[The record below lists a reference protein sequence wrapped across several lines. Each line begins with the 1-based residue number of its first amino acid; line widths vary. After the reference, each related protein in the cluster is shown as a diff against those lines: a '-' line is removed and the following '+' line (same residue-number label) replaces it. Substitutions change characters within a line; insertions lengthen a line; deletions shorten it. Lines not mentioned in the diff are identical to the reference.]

1 VLSTLARAATR
12 RPWTVIGLWAAFLLL
27 GFGLGT
33 GVFADLSDD
42 VPDVPGTESDLADD
56 YLSGVDPT
64 GESVTAVVAGE
75 PVSDAALRAQVE
87 RAVAEVRRIA
97 GVADVP
103 DPYTT
108 PGLTSRDGQALVV
121 PVTFEGGLSDEAE
134 EAATDSAVETI
145 KRIDAPDV
153 HVSGGELLGRQL
165 GERAQEDVKNAELIS
180 LPVVLALLLVVF
192 GGLRAA
198 ALPLVIAVSGIAGAF
213 LGLFAFS
220 QVTDISV
227 YAIQVTTMLGLGLA
241 VDYAL
246 LTLVRFREERRRT
259 DDVVEAVHR
268 TVDAAGRTVLFS
280 GLTVAV
286 SLTGLL
292 VFPSVFLRSMGLA
305 VAAVVV
311 VDMLA
316 AVTLLPALL
325 TKFGG
330 RIRPSKARSEDEEG
344 RVFARLARFAQRR
357 RIAVL
362 VTVVPALLLL
372 ALPVTGMKIAIGDAQ
387 QLPSSTEA
395 RQLYDTVDAHF
406 PKGTGVSPVIVVL
419 KPGTDAATA
428 DRIRALVP
436 DSASRELPGGN
447 TVVQLQPPGSVD
459 GKAAT
464 DLVERVR
471 EVRGDEPV
479 EVTGVAARLV
489 DFRAM
494 LADRAPWAALT
505 VLAGIFVL
513 LFAFTGSVLLPLRTI
528 ATTLLSLGA
537 ALGVV
542 VWVFQDGHG
551 AGLLGGEGLGALSL
565 TAPPLIV
572 SIAFG
577 LAMDYELFI
586 LARMRESL
594 SAAPRRTPAG
604 RPPRHPVR
612 AIARRRGALDG
623 GAPARGGSSVREEPR
638 ARFGD
643 AAGGPRTPSGSGGVH
658 GGRRGAGEGL
668 PTGSTTRQR
677 TGDEH
682 EAVVTGLRRSGRVV
696 TCAALLLAVVFGAF
710 MTGGFS
716 PILQIGLGLTLAVLI
731 DATVVRMLLVPATM
745 ALLGRWAWWAPQP
758 LRRVHDRFGL
768 REAAAA
774 EPSVTTKV

>member
-1 VLSTLARAATR
+1 MLSSLARAATR
-12 RPWTVIGLWAAFLLL
+12 RPLTVILLWVLFLLL

-33 GVFADLSDD
+33 GVFARLSDN
-42 VPDVPGTESDLADD
+42 VPEVPGTESEHAAQ
-56 YLSGVDPT
+56 YLDRTDPT
-64 GESVTAVVAGE
+64 GESITGVVEGA
-75 PVSDAALRAQVE
+75 PVSGPALRRQVE
-87 RAVAEVRRIA
+87 RAVADVRGIA
-97 GVADVP
+97 GVAAVP

-108 PGLTSRDGQALVV
+108 RGLTSGDGQALIL
-121 PVTFEGGLSDEAE
+121 PVTLQGNLGDDAE
-134 EAATDSAVETI
+134 ERAVDAATDRI
-145 KRIDAPDV
+145 KQIDAPQVD
-153 HVSGGELLGRQL
+153 VSGGPLLGKQL
-165 GERAQEDVKNAELIS
+165 GERAQQDVRNAELIS

-213 LGLFAFS
+213 LALFGFS
-220 QVTDISV
+220 HVTDISV

-246 LTLVRFREERRRT
+246 LMLVRFREERRHT
-259 DDVVEAVHR
+259 ADVVEAVHR
-268 TVDAAGRTVLFS
+268 TVAAAGRTVMFS

-325 TKFGG
+325 VRFGAK
-330 RIRPSKARSEDEEG
+330 IAPAKERPAGEEG
-344 RVFARLARFAQRR
+344 RFFARIARFAARR

-362 VTVVPALLLL
+362 ATVVPALLLL
-372 ALPVTGMKIAIGDAQ
+372 ALPVTGMRIEIGDAT
-387 QLPSSTEA
+387 QLPASTEA

-406 PKGTGVSPVIVVL
+406 PPGTGVSPVTVVL
-419 KPGTDAATA
+419 GPGTDTATA
-428 DRIRALVP
+428 DRIRALSP
-436 DSASRELPGGN
+436 TAESRELPGGA
-447 TVVQLQPPGSVD
+447 TVVNLRPSGRVD
-459 GKAAT
+459 GTQAT
-464 DLVERVR
+464 DLVEQVR
-471 EVRGDEPV
+471 AVRGDQPV
-479 EVTGVAARLV
+479 RVTGPAARLV

-494 LADRAPWAALT
+494 LSERAPWAAVT

-513 LFAFTGSVLLPLRTI
+513 LFAFTGSVLIPLRTI
-528 ATTLLSLGA
+528 LTTLLSLGA

-542 VWVFQDGHG
+542 VWVFQDGHLAG
-551 AGLLGGEGLGALSL
+551 ALGAEGLGALSL

-572 SIAFG
+572 AIAFG

-586 LARMRESL
+586 LARMRE
-594 SAAPRRTPAG
+594 
-604 RPPRHPVR
+604 
-612 AIARRRGALDG
+612 ARLA
-623 GAPARGGSSVREEPR
+623 
-638 ARFGD
+638 
-643 AAGGPRTPSGSGGVH
+643 SGGH
-658 GGRRGAGEGL
+658 
-668 PTGSTTRQR
+668 Q
-677 TGDEH
+677 

-745 ALLGRWAWWAPQP
+745 TLLGRRAWWAPKP
-758 LRRVHDRFGL
+758 LRRAHERFGPSE
-768 REAAAA
+768 EAAPR
-774 EPSVTTKV
+774 ERVTTNA

>member
-1 VLSTLARAATR
+1 MLSTLARAATR
-12 RPWTVIGLWAAFLLL
+12 RPLTVIGLWAAFLLL

-42 VPDVPGTESDLADD
+42 VPDVPGTESDLGDD
-56 YLSGVDPT
+56 HLSAVDPA

-75 PVSDAALRAQVE
+75 DVSGAALRARVE
-87 RAVAEVRRIA
+87 RTVAEVRAIA

-103 DPYTT
+103 DPYAT
-108 PGLTSRDGQALVV
+108 PGLTARDGQALII
-121 PVTFEGGLSDEAE
+121 PVTFEGGLSDEDE
-134 EAATDSAVETI
+134 EKATDTAVETI

-165 GERAQEDVKNAELIS
+165 GERAQEDVRNAELIS

-246 LTLVRFREERRRT
+246 LMLVRFREERRHT
-259 DDVVEAVHR
+259 DDVVRAVHR

-280 GLTVAV
+280 GLTVTV

-330 RIRPSKARSEDEEG
+330 RIRPAKTRSEDEEG
-344 RVFARLARFAQRR
+344 RSFARLARFAQRR
-357 RIAVL
+357 RVAVL

-372 ALPVTGMKIAIGDAQ
+372 ALPVTGLRIAIGDAR
-387 QLPSSTEA
+387 QLPAGTEA

-406 PKGTGVSPVIVVL
+406 PKGTGVSPVVVL
-419 KPGTDAATA
+419 LRPGTDAATA
-428 DRIRALVP
+428 DRIRALAP
-436 DSASRELPGGN
+436 DAESRDLPGGN
-447 TVVQLQPPGSVD
+447 AVVELRPPGSVD
-459 GKAAT
+459 GRAAT

-471 EVRGDEPV
+471 DVRGGEPV

-505 VLAGIFVL
+505 VLAAVFVL
-513 LFAFTGSVLLPLRTI
+513 LFAFTGSVLIPLRTI

-542 VWVFQDGHG
+542 AWVFQDGHG
-551 AGLLGGEGLGALSL
+551 AGLLGGEGLGELSL

-586 LARMRESL
+586 LARMRE
-594 SAAPRRTPAG
+594 A
-604 RPPRHPVR
+604 
-612 AIARRRGALDG
+612 
-623 GAPARGGSSVREEPR
+623 
-638 ARFGD
+638 
-643 AAGGPRTPSGSGGVH
+643 
-658 GGRRGAGEGL
+658 
-668 PTGSTTRQR
+668 RQR
-677 TGDEH
+677 TGDDR

-745 ALLGRWAWWAPQP
+745 ALLGRHAWWAPNP
-758 LRRVHDRFGL
+758 LRRVHARFGL
-768 REAAAA
+768 RETSASANA
-774 EPSVTTKV
+774 

>member
-1 VLSTLARAATR
+1 MLSTLARAATR
-12 RPWTVIGLWAAFLLL
+12 RPLTVIGLWTAFLLL

-42 VPDVPGTESDLADD
+42 VPDVPGTESDMADD

-87 RAVAEVRRIA
+87 RTVAEIRRIA
-97 GVADVP
+97 GVAQVP

-108 PGLTSRDGQALVV
+108 PGLTARDGRALVL

-134 EAATDSAVETI
+134 EEATDSAVETI

-241 VDYAL
+241 IDYAL
-246 LTLVRFREERRRT
+246 LMLVRFREERRHT
-259 DDVVEAVHR
+259 ESTEDLVEAVHR

-330 RIRPSKARSEDEEG
+330 RIRPSKARSQDEEG

-362 VTVVPALLLL
+362 ATVVPALLLL
-372 ALPVTGMKIAIGDAQ
+372 ALPVTGMRIAIGDAR

-395 RQLYDTVDAHF
+395 WQLFDTVDAHF

-419 KPGTDAATA
+419 KPGTDSATG

-436 DSASRELPGGN
+436 NSESRELPGGN
-447 TVVQLQPPGSVD
+447 TVVELQPPGSVD

-464 DLVERVR
+464 GLVEQVR
-471 EVRGDEPV
+471 DVRGDEPV

-513 LFAFTGSVLLPLRTI
+513 LFAFTGSVLIPLRTI

-551 AGLLGGEGLGALSL
+551 AGLGGEGLGALSL

-586 LARMRESL
+586 LARMRES
-594 SAAPRRTPAG
+594 
-604 RPPRHPVR
+604 
-612 AIARRRGALDG
+612 
-623 GAPARGGSSVREEPR
+623 
-638 ARFGD
+638 
-643 AAGGPRTPSGSGGVH
+643 
-658 GGRRGAGEGL
+658 
-668 PTGSTTRQR
+668 RQR
-677 TGDEH
+677 TGDDH

-745 ALLGRWAWWAPQP
+745 ALLGRYAWWAPGP

-768 REAAAA
+768 RETAAA

>member
-1 VLSTLARAATR
+1 VLSSPARAATR
-12 RPWTVIGLWAAFLLL
+12 RPLTVILLWVLFLLL

-33 GVFADLSDD
+33 GVFGRLSDN
-42 VPDVPGTESDLADD
+42 VPEVPGTESERAAQ
-56 YLSGVDPT
+56 YLDRVDPT
-64 GESVTAVVAGE
+64 GESITAVVEGVA
-75 PVSDAALRAQVE
+75 VSDPGLRSQVE
-87 RAVAEVRRIA
+87 RAVADVRRIS
-97 GVADVP
+97 GVAAVP

-108 PGLTSRDGQALVV
+108 RGLTAEDGQALIV
-121 PVTFEGGLSDEAE
+121 PVTLEGGLDDDAE
-134 EAATDSAVETI
+134 ERAVDTAAGRI
-145 KRIDAPDV
+145 KQIDAPEV
-153 HVSGGELLGRQL
+153 HVSGGPLLGKQL

-213 LGLFAFS
+213 LALFGFS

-246 LTLVRFREERRRT
+246 LMLVRFREERRHT
-259 DDVVEAVHR
+259 EDVIEAVHR

-311 VDMLA
+311 IDMLA
-316 AVTLLPALL
+316 ALTLLPALL
-325 TKFGG
+325 TRFGAK
-330 RIRPSKARSEDEEG
+330 IAPAKARPEGEEG
-344 RVFARLARFAQRR
+344 RFFARVARFAARR
-357 RIAVL
+357 RVAVL
-362 VTVVPALLLL
+362 VTVVPALLVL
-372 ALPVTGMKIAIGDAQ
+372 ALPVTGMKIEIGDAT

-406 PKGTGVSPVIVVL
+406 PPGTGVSPVTVVL
-419 KPGTDAATA
+419 KPGTDPATA
-428 DRIRALVP
+428 DRIRALSP
-436 DSASRELPGGN
+436 TAQSRSLPGG
-447 TVVQLQPPGSVD
+447 TTLVQLQPPGRVD
-459 GKAAT
+459 GEEAT
-464 DLVERVR
+464 GLVTRVR
-471 EVRGDEPV
+471 DLRGDEPV
-479 EVTGVAARLV
+479 QVTGPAARLV

-494 LADRAPWAALT
+494 LSDRAPWAAVT

-513 LFAFTGSVLLPLRTI
+513 LFAFTGSLLIPLRTI
-528 ATTLLSLGA
+528 LTTLLSLGA

-542 VWVFQDGHG
+542 VWVFQDGHLAG
-551 AGLLGGEGLGALSL
+551 ALGAEGLGALSL

-572 SIAFG
+572 AIAFG

-586 LARMRESL
+586 LARMRE
-594 SAAPRRTPAG
+594 
-604 RPPRHPVR
+604 
-612 AIARRRGALDG
+612 ARQL
-623 GAPARGGSSVREEPR
+623 
-638 ARFGD
+638 
-643 AAGGPRTPSGSGGVH
+643 
-658 GGRRGAGEGL
+658 
-668 PTGSTTRQR
+668 
-677 TGDEH
+677 TGDDR

-731 DATVVRMLLVPATM
+731 DATIVRMLLVPATM
-745 ALLGRWAWWAPQP
+745 TLLGRRAWWAPKP
-758 LRRVHDRFGL
+758 LRRAHERFGVSE
-768 REAAAA
+768 EAAPRPQA
-774 EPSVTTKV
+774 TTSA

>member
-1 VLSTLARAATR
+1 MLSTLARAATR
-12 RPWTVIGLWAAFLLL
+12 RPLTVIGLWAAFLLL

-42 VPDVPGTESDLADD
+42 VPDVPGTESDTADD
-56 YLSGVDPT
+56 YLSGVDPA

-75 PVSDAALRAQVE
+75 AVSDAALRAQVE
-87 RAVAEVRRIA
+87 RTVAQVREIA

-108 PGLTSRDGQALVV
+108 PGLTARDGRALLI
-121 PVTFEGGLSDEAE
+121 PVTFEGGLSDEDE
-134 EAATDSAVETI
+134 KKATDTAVETI
-145 KRIDAPDV
+145 KRIDAPNV

-165 GERAQEDVKNAELIS
+165 GERAQEDVKHAELIS

-198 ALPLVIAVSGIAGAF
+198 ALPLVVAVSGIAGAF

-220 QVTDISV
+220 QATAISV

-246 LTLVRFREERRRT
+246 LTLVRFREERRHT

-362 VTVVPALLLL
+362 VTVVPVLLLL
-372 ALPVTGMKIAIGDAQ
+372 ALPVTGMRIAIGDAR
-387 QLPSSTEA
+387 QLPSGTEA
-395 RQLYDTVDAHF
+395 RQLYDTVGAHF
-406 PKGTGVSPVIVVL
+406 PKGTGVSPVVVVL
-419 KPGTDAATA
+419 KPGTDPVTA
-428 DRIRALVP
+428 DRVRALVP
-436 DSASRELPGGN
+436 NAESRDLPGGT
-447 TVVQLQPPGSVD
+447 TVVELQPPGTVD
-459 GKAAT
+459 GGAAT

-471 EVRGDEPV
+471 DLRGDQPV

-505 VLAGIFVL
+505 VLAAVFVL
-513 LFAFTGSVLLPLRTI
+513 LFAFTGSVLIPLRTI

-586 LARMRESL
+586 LARMRE
-594 SAAPRRTPAG
+594 ARQHG
-604 RPPRHPVR
+604 R
-612 AIARRRGALDG
+612 D
-623 GAPARGGSSVREEPR
+623 
-638 ARFGD
+638 D
-643 AAGGPRTPSGSGGVH
+643 H
-658 GGRRGAGEGL
+658 G
-668 PTGSTTRQR
+668 
-677 TGDEH
+677 
-682 EAVVTGLRRSGRVV
+682 AVVTGLRRSGRVV
-696 TCAALLLAVVFGAF
+696 TCAALLLAIVFGAF

-745 ALLGRWAWWAPQP
+745 ALLGRRAWWAPTP
-758 LRRVHDRFGL
+758 LRRLHDRFGL
-768 REAAAA
+768 REAATSERTVSTSA
-774 EPSVTTKV
+774 

>member
-1 VLSTLARAATR
+1 MLSVLARTATR
-12 RPWTVIGLWAAFLLL
+12 RPLTVILLWLLFLLL

-33 GVFADLSDD
+33 GVFGRLSDN
-42 VPDVPGTESDLADD
+42 VPDVPGTESEHAAQ
-56 YLSGVDPT
+56 YLDRTDPT
-64 GESVTAVVAGE
+64 GESITGVVAG
-75 PVSDAALRAQVE
+75 VAVTDAGLRTQVE
-87 RAVAEVRRIA
+87 RAVADVRRVP
-97 GVADVP
+97 GVAAVP

-108 PGLTSRDGQALVV
+108 RGLTARDGRALIV
-121 PVTFEGGLSDEAE
+121 PVTLEGGLGDDAE
-134 EAATDSAVETI
+134 EKAVDAAAARI
-145 KRIDAPDV
+145 KRIEAPDV
-153 HVSGGELLGRQL
+153 HVSGGPLLGKQL
-165 GERAQEDVKNAELIS
+165 GERAQEDVRNAELIS

-198 ALPLVIAVSGIAGAF
+198 GLPLVIAVSGIAGAF
-213 LGLFAFS
+213 LALSGFS

-246 LTLVRFREERRRT
+246 LMLVRFREERRHT
-259 DDVVEAVHR
+259 EDVVEAVHR
-268 TVDAAGRTVLFS
+268 TVAAAGRTVLFS

-325 TKFGG
+325 TRFGA
-330 RIRPSKARSEDEEG
+330 RIAPAKARPEGEEG
-344 RVFARLARFAQRR
+344 RFFARLARFAARR

-362 VTVVPALLLL
+362 AAVVPALLVL
-372 ALPVTGMKIAIGDAQ
+372 ALPVTGMRIEIGDAT

-395 RQLYDTVDAHF
+395 RQLYDTVGAHF
-406 PKGTGVSPVIVVL
+406 APGTGVSPVTVVL
-419 KPGTDAATA
+419 KPGTDAVTA
-428 DRIRALVP
+428 DRIRALSQAAEVR
-436 DSASRELPGGN
+436 ALPGGVR
-447 TVVQLQPPGSVD
+447 VVQLQPSGRVD
-459 GKAAT
+459 GAAAT
-464 DLVERVR
+464 GLVHRVR
-471 EVRGDEPV
+471 ELRGSQPV
-479 EVTGVAARLV
+479 QVTGQAARLV

-505 VLAGIFVL
+505 VLVGIFAL
-513 LFAFTGSVLLPLRTI
+513 LFAFTGSVLIPLRTI
-528 ATTLLSLGA
+528 LTTLLSLGA

-542 VWVFQDGHG
+542 VWVFQDGHLAG
-551 AGLLGGEGLGALSL
+551 ALGAEGLGALSL

-572 SIAFG
+572 AIAFG

-586 LARMRESL
+586 LARMRE
-594 SAAPRRTPAG
+594 
-604 RPPRHPVR
+604 
-612 AIARRRGALDG
+612 ARRL
-623 GAPARGGSSVREEPR
+623 
-638 ARFGD
+638 
-643 AAGGPRTPSGSGGVH
+643 
-658 GGRRGAGEGL
+658 
-668 PTGSTTRQR
+668 
-677 TGDEH
+677 TGDDQ

-745 ALLGRWAWWAPQP
+745 ALLGRRAWWAPRP
-758 LRRVHDRFGL
+758 LRRAHERFGVS
-768 REAAAA
+768 EEAA
-774 EPSVTTKV
+774 EPVELASR

>member
-1 VLSTLARAATR
+1 M
-12 RPWTVIGLWAAFLLL
+12 
-27 GFGLGT
+27 
-33 GVFADLSDD
+33 
-42 VPDVPGTESDLADD
+42 
-56 YLSGVDPT
+56 
-64 GESVTAVVAGE
+64 
-75 PVSDAALRAQVE
+75 
-87 RAVAEVRRIA
+87 
-97 GVADVP
+97 P

-108 PGLTSRDGQALVV
+108 PGLTAEDGQALFI
-121 PVTFEGGLSDEAE
+121 PVTFEGGLDEDAE
-134 EAATDSAVETI
+134 TDATDAAAD
-145 KRIDAPDV
+145 RIRQIEAPDV

-198 ALPLVIAVSGIAGAF
+198 ALPLVIAVNGIAGAF
-213 LGLFAFS
+213 LALFAFS
-220 QVTDISV
+220 EVTDISV

-246 LTLVRFREERRRT
+246 LMLVRFREERRHT

-268 TVDAAGRTVLFS
+268 TVAAAGRTVLFS
-280 GLTVAV
+280 GVTVAV

-316 AVTLLPALL
+316 ALTLLPALL

-330 RIRPSKARSEDEEG
+330 RIPPARVRPDGAEG
-344 RVFARLARFAQRR
+344 RLFARLARFATRR
-357 RIAVL
+357 RIAV
-362 VTVVPALLLL
+362 VATVVPALLVL
-372 ALPVTGMKIAIGDAQ
+372 ALPVTGLTIGIGDAK
-387 QLPSSTEA
+387 QLPASTEA
-395 RQLYDTVDAHF
+395 RQLYGTVDAHF
-406 PKGTGVSPVIVVL
+406 PPGTGVEPITVVV
-419 KPGTDAATA
+419 KPGTDPATA
-428 DRIRALVP
+428 ERIGALTG
-436 DSASRELPGGN
+436 AESRELPGGA
-447 TVVQLQPPGSVD
+447 TVVEIQPPGSVD

-471 EVRGDEPV
+471 ELRGDEPV

-489 DFRAM
+489 DFREM
-494 LADRAPWAALT
+494 LAERAPWAALT
-505 VLAGIFVL
+505 VLAGIFAL
-513 LFAFTGSVLLPLRTI
+513 LFAFTGSVLIPLRTI

-542 VWVFQDGHG
+542 VWVFQDGHL
-551 AGLLGGEGLGALSL
+551 AGLLGAEGLGALSL

-572 SIAFG
+572 AIAFG

-586 LARMRESL
+586 LARMRE
-594 SAAPRRTPAG
+594 
-604 RPPRHPVR
+604 
-612 AIARRRGALDG
+612 ARERGEAD
-623 GAPARGGSSVREEPR
+623 
-638 ARFGD
+638 
-643 AAGGPRTPSGSGGVH
+643 
-658 GGRRGAGEGL
+658 
-668 PTGSTTRQR
+668 Q
-677 TGDEH
+677 

-731 DATVVRMLLVPATM
+731 DATIVRMLLVPATM
-745 ALLGRWAWWAPQP
+745 ALLGHRAWWAPGP
-758 LRRVHDRFGL
+758 LRRFHDRFGIT
-768 REAAAA
+768 EAPTAA
-774 EPSVTTKV
+774 PRVPTKV

>member
-1 VLSTLARAATR
+1 MLSTLARAATR
-12 RPWTVIGLWAAFLLL
+12 RPLTVIALWVLFLLL

-33 GVFADLSDD
+33 GVFGRLSDN
-42 VPDVPGTESDLADD
+42 VAEVPGTESEAAAQ
-56 YLSGVDPT
+56 YLDRVDPA
-64 GESVTAVVAGE
+64 GESITAVVEGTA
-75 PVSDAALRAQVE
+75 VSDPGLRAQVE
-87 RAVAEVRRIA
+87 RAVAEVRTIA
-97 GVADVP
+97 GIAAVP
-103 DPYTT
+103 DPYAT
-108 PGLTSRDGQALVV
+108 PGLTAEDGRALII
-121 PVTFEGGLSDEAE
+121 PVTLDGGLGDDAE
-134 EAATDSAVETI
+134 EKAVDAAAARI
-145 KRIDAPDV
+145 QQIDAPEV
-153 HVSGGELLGRQL
+153 HVSGGPLLGTQI
-165 GERAQEDVKNAELIS
+165 GERAQEDVRNAELIS

-213 LGLFAFS
+213 LALFAFS
-220 QVTDISV
+220 EVTDISV

-246 LTLVRFREERRRT
+246 LMLVRFREERRHAEST
-259 DDVVEAVHR
+259 EDIVEAVHR
-268 TVDAAGRTVLFS
+268 TVAAAGRTVLFS

-286 SLTGLL
+286 SLIGLL
-292 VFPSVFLRSMGLA
+292 VFPSTFLRSMGLA

-325 TKFGG
+325 ARFGG
-330 RIRPSKARSEDEEG
+330 RIAPAKVRPEGEEG
-344 RVFARLARFAQRR
+344 RVFARLARFSARNR
-357 RIAVL
+357 VAVPAA
-362 VTVVPALLLL
+362 VVPALLVL
-372 ALPVTGMKIAIGDAQ
+372 ALPVAGMRINLGDAQ
-387 QLPSSTEA
+387 QLPANTEA

-406 PKGTGVSPVIVVL
+406 PPGTGVSPVTVVL

-428 DRIRALVP
+428 DRIRALSP
-436 DSASRELPGGN
+436 RAASRDLPDGTTVVELPPAGG
-447 TVVQLQPPGSVD
+447 VD

-471 EVRGDEPV
+471 DVRGDEPV
-479 EVTGVAARLV
+479 QVTGPAARLV

-505 VLAGIFVL
+505 VLAGIFAL

-537 ALGVV
+537 ALGAV
-542 VWVFQDGHG
+542 VWVFQDGHL
-551 AGLLGGEGLGALSL
+551 AGLLGAEGLGALSL

-572 SIAFG
+572 AIAFG

-586 LARMRESL
+586 LARMRE
-594 SAAPRRTPAG
+594 
-604 RPPRHPVR
+604 
-612 AIARRRGALDG
+612 ARQL
-623 GAPARGGSSVREEPR
+623 
-638 ARFGD
+638 
-643 AAGGPRTPSGSGGVH
+643 
-658 GGRRGAGEGL
+658 
-668 PTGSTTRQR
+668 
-677 TGDEH
+677 TGDDQ

-745 ALLGRWAWWAPQP
+745 ALLGRRAWWAPAP
-758 LRRVHDRFGL
+758 LRRAHDRFGL
-768 REAAAA
+768 REEEPAARPPATT
-774 EPSVTTKV
+774 SV

>member
-1 VLSTLARAATR
+1 MLSTLARAATR
-12 RPWTVIGLWAAFLLL
+12 RPLTVIGLWAAFLLL

-42 VPDVPGTESDLADD
+42 VPDVPGTESDDSDD
-56 YLSGVDPT
+56 YIGRISPT

-75 PVSDAALRAQVE
+75 SVSDAALRAQVE
-87 RAVAEVRRIA
+87 QTIARVREIA
-97 GVADVP
+97 GVAAVP
-103 DPYTT
+103 DPYAT
-108 PGLTSRDGQALVV
+108 PGLTAQDGQALII

-134 EAATDSAVETI
+134 EEATDTAVETI

-165 GERAQEDVKNAELIS
+165 GERAQEDVKKAELIS

-213 LGLFAFS
+213 LALFAFS

-241 VDYAL
+241 IDYAL
-246 LTLVRFREERRRT
+246 LMLVRFREERRHT
-259 DDVVEAVHR
+259 EDVVEAVHR
-268 TVDAAGRTVLFS
+268 TVAAAGRTVLFS

-325 TKFGG
+325 AKFGR
-330 RIRPSKARSEDEEG
+330 RIPASEVRPDREEG
-344 RVFARLARFAQRR
+344 RVFARLARFAARR
-357 RIAVL
+357 RTAVL

-372 ALPVTGMKIAIGDAQ
+372 ALPVTGMRIEIGDAK

-395 RQLYDTVDAHF
+395 RRLYDTVDAHF
-406 PKGTGVSPVIVVL
+406 PPGTGVSPVTVVL
-419 KPGTDAATA
+419 KPGADPALAERVRALAPSAAT
-428 DRIRALVP
+428 
-436 DSASRELPGGN
+436 RELPGGN
-447 TVVQLQPPGSVD
+447 TVLELQPPGAVD
-459 GKAAT
+459 GEEAT

-471 EVRGDEPV
+471 DVRGDEPV
-479 EVTGVAARLV
+479 EVTGIAARLV

-494 LADRAPWAALT
+494 LGERAPWAALT

-513 LFAFTGSVLLPLRTI
+513 LFAFTGSVLIPLRTI

-572 SIAFG
+572 AIAFG
-577 LAMDYELFI
+577 LAMDYEIFI
-586 LARMRESL
+586 LARMRE
-594 SAAPRRTPAG
+594 A
-604 RPPRHPVR
+604 
-612 AIARRRGALDG
+612 
-623 GAPARGGSSVREEPR
+623 
-638 ARFGD
+638 
-643 AAGGPRTPSGSGGVH
+643 
-658 GGRRGAGEGL
+658 
-668 PTGSTTRQR
+668 RQR
-677 TGDEH
+677 TGDDQ

-745 ALLGRWAWWAPQP
+745 ALLGPRAWWAPKP
-758 LRRVHDRFGL
+758 LRRLHDRFGL
-768 REAAAA
+768 REAKDAP
-774 EPSVTTKV
+774 ESPYISTP